1 MITKI
6 IACSLCM
13 IMFSV
18 SSTLAQQAADGT
30 IGPDAD
36 ERPTAIE
43 IDNPSYDALP
53 LETRQEIMTEAQYV
67 QDSCARNSLYSSFI
81 DCRCLAEKFADTRTG
96 HKALPEEE
104 QEELR
109 VSKLNLMHFA
119 EKRQTECVNE
129 PGIAE
134 YARNQ
139 CQDYVI
145 MMPEAEGQEFC
156 ECYASTFVEN
166 FSERPKLIT
175 PVLQQAGTKALLSCD
190 DGTGP
195 IKGDVFR

>member
-1 MITKI
+1 
-6 IACSLCM
+6 
-13 IMFSV
+13 MFSV

-30 IGPDAD
+30 IGTDAD
-36 ERPTAIE
+36 EHPTAIE
-43 IDNPSYDALP
+43 IDNPSYNALP
-53 LETRQEIMTEAQYV
+53 LETRQEIMTEAQDV
-67 QDSCARNSLYSSFI
+67 RNRCARNSMYSSFI
-81 DCRCLAEKFADTRTG
+81 NCHCLAEKFADTRID
-96 HKALPEEE
+96 HRLMPEEE

-109 VSKLNLMHFA
+109 VNKRNTMHIA
-119 EKRQTECVNE
+119 EKRQTECLNK

-134 YARNQ
+134 YARNE
-139 CQDYVI
+139 CQGYVI

-195 IKGDVFR
+195 IKGNVFR